1 MLRRS
6 TVSLVHGS
14 ESNKPTATHRKS
26 YGLCFHQ
33 VEQRRKERELKQA
46 EADYA
51 DAALAVEDEAWDIDA
66 ALAASSSLLRVGR
79 VMWRRVAWVGVMWH
93 DVLWTRPCQ

>member
-1 MLRRS
+1 MLRCS
-6 TVSLVHGS
+6 TVLLVHSS
-14 ESNKPTATHRKS
+14 ETSRPTDAHCKS

-66 ALAASSSLLRVGR
+66 ALAASSSLLRVGP
-79 VMWRRVAWVGVMWH
+79 GV
-93 DVLWTRPCQ
+93 V